1 MLLTSPFRPTGEFM
15 DKKRILIVD
24 DERDFTEIIS
34 TLLDFHD
41 FRADTVNDP
50 RKVLPMLQQASYDL
64 IVTDLMMP
72 DLDGFELVENLRK
85 DPKTNAIPVIVLSAK
100 ILTDDERKRLM
111 LSNATFLTKPFEPQG
126 LVEKISQ
133 MLG

>member
-1 MLLTSPFRPTGEFM
+1 M

-24 DERDFTEIIS
+24 DEKDFTEIIS

-41 FRADTVNDP
+41 FQADTLNDS
-50 RKVLPMLQQASYDL
+50 REVLATLKKVPYDL

-72 DLDGFELVENLRK
+72 GMDGFQLVSLLRD
-85 DPKTNAIPVIVLSAK
+85 DPLYKSIPVIVLSAK
-100 ILTDDERKRLM
+100 SMSDEERKRLM
-111 LSNATFLTKPFEPQG
+111 LNNVTFMTKPFEPQG

-133 MLG
+133 MLS